1 MGLGHT
7 KKPMSQAMAA
17 TSAPHSEA
25 TWGPVPYGFTWTPRR
40 RNRNW
45 VQWAALN
52 FYLEMPHI
60 SKQESK
66 KCIEVCLWWLW
77 WYIYIYICDITV
89 YDYDWLWW
97 LWMIM
102 VYDDKWW
109 YSLLFDGQICMGNST
124 KSVRMAAVWD
134 VPFKAFNATFPSIF
148 FVASTLVL
156 GKYLLPCE
164 IFVIGC

>member
-77 WYIYIYICDITV
+77 WYIYIYVILQYMIMI
-89 YDYDWLWW
+89 DYDDYGWLWYM
-97 LWMIM
+97 MINDGIVCFLM
-102 VYDDKWW
+102 DRFAWETRPKASEWQQFEMFL
-109 YSLLFDGQICMGNST
+109 SKLLTPLFP
-124 KSVRMAAVWD
+124 
-134 VPFKAFNATFPSIF
+134 PFF
-148 FVASTLVL
+148 L
-156 GKYLLPCE
+156 
-164 IFVIGC
+164 